1 MIAEEFARCLRRRRG
16 EEIKR
21 GITLAGPHRDDLILT
36 IKTPSGTPVEDRG
49 TPGVNIRIYGSQG
62 QQRTAALALKMA
74 MVDLIARED
83 KTPPLLLLDDV
94 FSEFDDS
101 RKKEL
106 LKLLTTKT
114 QTFITT
120 TEPETVKDLPGEI
133 WFFHVKEGMIIERK

>member
-1 MIAEEFARCLRRRRG
+1 
-16 EEIKR
+16 
-21 GITLAGPHRDDLILT
+21 
-36 IKTPSGTPVEDRG
+36 
-49 TPGVNIRIYGSQG
+49 
-62 QQRTAALALKMA
+62 
-74 MVDLIARED
+74 LIARED

>member
-1 MIAEEFARCLRRRRG
+1 MGAR
-16 EEIKR
+16 
-21 GITLAGPHRDDLILT
+21 RDD
-36 IKTPSGTPVEDRG
+36 
-49 TPGVNIRIYGSQG
+49 PGPTGMNIRNYGSQG

-74 MVDLIARED
+74 MVDLLARED

-133 WFFHVKEGMIIERK
+133 WFFHVKKG